1 MFYNLLWAAVIV
13 ISKHRNPHTGMD
25 LLCTNAIIEYLMK
38 MPDPDQS
45 QGQSEEDQQQGQPE
59 EKMPDQFKGNE
70 KIISIK
76 LMLLLFNFFF
86 LSVKD

>member
-25 LLCTNAIIEYLMK
+25 LLCTNEIIEYLMKMPDPDQEQGQSEEK

-45 QGQSEEDQQQGQPE
+45 QGQSEEKMPDPDQSQGQSE
-59 EKMPDQFKGNE
+59 EKMPDQ
-70 KIISIK
+70 
-76 LMLLLFNFFF
+76 
-86 LSVKD
+86 